1 MGRYCLPCGLG
12 HHLLHTRP
20 PAGCSLTHAPPVPA
34 GCVVIRF
41 PDDGSR
47 YYLPATD
54 IRRFLADM
62 EARGEGAPLQR
73 VGAAEEANDAA
84 AIEVLAQALTRKNQA
99 ATGGSLRICSER
111 LAAGCQGCGQPAGV
125 SQP

>member
-1 MGRYCLPCGLG
+1 M
-12 HHLLHTRP
+12 
-20 PAGCSLTHAPPVPA
+20 
-34 GCVVIRF
+34 VIRF

-99 ATGGSLRICSER
+99 ATGGSLHACCDR
-111 LAAGCQGCGQPAGV
+111 LAKGLRQAARKSCIAC
-125 SQP
+125 S

>member
-1 MGRYCLPCGLG
+1 M
-12 HHLLHTRP
+12 
-20 PAGCSLTHAPPVPA
+20 
-34 GCVVIRF
+34 VIRF

-54 IRRFLADM
+54 IRGFLADM

-99 ATGGSLRICSER
+99 ATGGSLHVCSER
-111 LAAGCQGCGQPAGV
+111 LAAGCQVGGWPAGA
-125 SQP
+125 SQPQVRLPWGFAVCQACNRSAAPTSDILSGW